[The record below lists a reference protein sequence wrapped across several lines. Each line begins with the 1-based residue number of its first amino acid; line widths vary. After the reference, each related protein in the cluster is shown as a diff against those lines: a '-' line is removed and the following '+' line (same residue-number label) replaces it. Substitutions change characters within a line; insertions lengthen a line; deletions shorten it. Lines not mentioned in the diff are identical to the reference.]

1 MATPKFLRLRREAWG
16 FIVGSALFILGAIP
30 GYLGAVGATADNLT
44 FFVGSLF
51 FTLAAF
57 IQLNLSGR
65 RPPRSTTSRPDRFD
79 WWAAAIQ
86 FAGTL
91 FFNLSTATALSASLG
106 STERTG
112 WRPDAYG
119 SVCFLLS
126 SLLAVVATTGRDAL
140 WDPKARTWRSAW
152 LGLLG
157 SVAFGV
163 AAVGAYPIAESG
175 QQFLASWATV
185 GTIAG
190 GVCFLVAAALT
201 RPGTPR
207 LS

>member
-16 FIVGSALFILGAIP
+16 FIAGSALFILGAVP
-30 GYLGAVGATADNLT
+30 GYLGAVGAAVDNLT

-65 RPPRSTTSRPDRFD
+65 RPPRSTTNRPDRFD

-106 STERTG
+106 GADRTG

-152 LGLLG
+152 LNLLG
-157 SVAFGV
+157 SVAFGI

-207 LS
+207 LT

>member
-1 MATPKFLRLRREAWG
+1 MATPKSLRLRREAWG
-16 FIVGSALFILGAIP
+16 FIIGSALFIVGAVP
-30 GYLGAVGATADNLT
+30 AYLGAVGAPLDNLT

-51 FTLAAF
+51 FTLGAF

-65 RPPRSTTSRPDRFD
+65 RPPRSTSNRPDRYD
-79 WWAAAIQ
+79 WWSAAIQ

-106 STERTG
+106 GTERTG
-112 WRPDAYG
+112 WRPDVYG

-152 LGLLG
+152 LNLLG
-157 SVAFGV
+157 SAAFGV
-163 AAVGAYPIAESG
+163 AAVGAFPVAESG
-175 QQFLASWATV
+175 QQFLASWATL

-201 RPGTPR
+201 RPGAPR

>member
-1 MATPKFLRLRREAWG
+1 VATPKSLRLRREAWG
-16 FIVGSALFILGAIP
+16 FIIGSALFIVGAVP
-30 GYLGAVGATADNLT
+30 AYLTAVGASLDNLT

-65 RPPRSTTSRPDRFD
+65 RPPRSTTNRPDRYD
-79 WWAAAIQ
+79 WWSAAIQ

-106 STERTG
+106 GTERTG

-152 LGLLG
+152 LNLLG

-163 AAVGAYPIAESG
+163 AAVGAFPAAESG
-175 QQFLASWATV
+175 QQFSASWATV

-207 LS
+207 LT

>member
-1 MATPKFLRLRREAWG
+1 MTAPKFLRLRREAWG
-16 FIVGSALFILGAIP
+16 FIVGSTLFILGAVS
-30 GYLGAVGATADNLT
+30 GFLGAVGAVTDNLT
-44 FFVGSLF
+44 FFIGSLF

-65 RPPRSTTSRPDRFD
+65 RPPRSTTNRPDRFD

-91 FFNLSTATALSASLG
+91 FFNLSTATALTASLVD
-106 STERTG
+106 TERTA

-140 WDPKARTWRSAW
+140 WDPKARTWPGAC
-152 LGLLG
+152 LNLLG

-163 AAVGAYPIAESG
+163 AAVSAYPIAEFG

-185 GTIAG
+185 GTITGA
-190 GVCFLVAAALT
+190 VCFLVAAVLT

>member
-1 MATPKFLRLRREAWG
+1 VRAPRWLRLRREAWG
-16 FIVGSALFILGAIP
+16 FIVGSALFIVGALP
-30 GYLGAVGATADNLT
+30 GYLGAVGPVVDNLT
-44 FFVGSLF
+44 FFIGSLF

-65 RPPRSTTSRPDRFD
+65 RPPRTTTNRPDRFD

-106 STERTG
+106 GTRTG
-112 WRPDAYG
+112 WRPDAFG
-119 SVCFLLS
+119 SVCFLVAS
-126 SLLAVVATTGRDAL
+126 VLAVVATTGRDAL
-140 WDPKARTWRSAW
+140 WDPRARTWRSTW
-152 LGLLG
+152 LNLLG

-163 AAVGAYPIAESG
+163 AAVGAYPISESG

-190 GVCFLVAAALT
+190 GACFLVAAALT